1 MNGECCGNCDSEI
14 GTSGVYFVNRRRVCK
29 ECYQQDVRINEH
41 MLQVSEAYSDTCPR
55 SRLAAILVLL
65 AAYLMAGLSG
75 CAWWLAR

>member
-1 MNGECCGNCDSEI
+1 VNGECCGNCDLEI

-41 MLQVSEAYSDTCPR
+41 MLDISERHSDKSPLA
-55 SRLAAILVLL
+55 RLAAILVIA
-65 AAYLMAGLSG
+65 AAYLVAGLSG